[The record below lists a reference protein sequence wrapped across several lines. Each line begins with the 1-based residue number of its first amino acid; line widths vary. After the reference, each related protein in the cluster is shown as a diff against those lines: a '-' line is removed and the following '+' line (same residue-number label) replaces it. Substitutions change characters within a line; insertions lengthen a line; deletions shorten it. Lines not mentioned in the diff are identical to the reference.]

1 MADNEVVLITGGAS
15 GIGAAFARHFLA
27 RGARV
32 CIADRSERATNA
44 FLAAQATHRARIET
58 RSLDVRDAGAVRDWI
73 DDAVARHGRIDWL
86 FNVAGIGVAGE
97 ARDYTLADWRDVID
111 VNVMGVAYGVHAA
124 YPHMIRQGHG
134 HLVSVASMA
143 GMMPSPFTV
152 SYGTSKHAVVGL
164 CRSLRSEAVHYGVKV
179 IAVCPGVID
188 TPLLETGEY
197 GRSTRPLRP
206 GTLRASMEKL
216 YPMDPDRFAAAVM
229 QQARRNRSVIVVPRW
244 WKLVWW
250 MNRLSVPLADWFAAH
265 GFLRMKRDFEAGVLD
280 DRNPR
285 E

>member
-1 MADNEVVLITGGAS
+1 MANHEIVLITGGAS

-27 RGARV
+27 RGAQV
-32 CIADRSERATNA
+32 CIADRSERATAA
-44 FLAAQATHRARIET
+44 FLAEQAAHGARVET
-58 RSLDVRDAGAVRDWI
+58 CSLDVRDADAVRAWI

-97 ARDYTLADWRDVID
+97 AREYTLADWRDVID
-111 VNVMGVAYGVHAA
+111 VNVLGVAYGVHAA

-134 HLVSVASMA
+134 HIVSVASMA

-152 SYGTSKHAVVGL
+152 SYGTAKHAVVGL
-164 CRSLRSEAVHYGVKV
+164 CRSLRSEASHYGVKV

-188 TPLLETGEY
+188 TPILEMGEY
-197 GRSTRPLRP
+197 GRSTRPLRA
-206 GTLRASMEKL
+206 GAARAIMQKLR
-216 YPMDPDRFAAAVM
+216 PMDADQFVAAVM
-229 QQARRNRSVIVVPRW
+229 PQARSNRGVIVVPRW

-250 MNRLSVPLADWFAAH
+250 LNRLNVPLADWFAAQ
-265 GFLRMKRDFEAGVLD
+265 GFLRMKRDFEASLVD
-280 DRNPR
+280 DRDQR